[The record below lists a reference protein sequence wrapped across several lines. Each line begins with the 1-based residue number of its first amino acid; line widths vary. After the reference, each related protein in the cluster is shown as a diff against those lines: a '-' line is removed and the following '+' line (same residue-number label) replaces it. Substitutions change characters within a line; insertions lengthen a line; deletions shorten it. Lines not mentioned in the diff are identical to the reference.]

1 MTFLTAHLTP
11 ILELVTALL
20 SFLSTISASKD
31 KKEAIRTNTY
41 SVNNSHIN
49 SNDNSG
55 NINVTQN
62 INNINN
68 AKESRDRWKQQSTQ
82 LGTVY
87 ILVSIALLFLCLFG
101 FLYNPASS
109 TFSVS
114 ITTIYNAL
122 RTYILLLTTINIFN
136 LFLFFK
142 YKVFFSINENDTTV
156 VNIIHKFSRLI
167 WPVSII
173 CGLINAGYLYIGSI
187 TINYTTLIILIFYC
201 IAAFVQSKN
210 FYEITVTNSIF
221 KTMYVKN
228 ILWHLYYWS
237 FTIVLTIYIIYT
249 VIYFK

>member
-1 MTFLTAHLTP
+1 MTFILSHLTP
-11 ILELVTALL
+11 VLELVTAIL
-20 SFLSTISASKD
+20 SFLSTMSASKD

-62 INNINN
+62 INNSNN
-68 AKESRDRWKQQSTQ
+68 AKENRARWKQQSTQ
-82 LGTVY
+82 LNTIY
-87 ILVSIALLFLCLFG
+87 ILVSIALLLICFFG
-101 FLYNPASS
+101 FLYNPGSS
-109 TFSVS
+109 FSVS
-114 ITTIYNAL
+114 IINIYNAL

-173 CGLINAGYLYIGSI
+173 CGLINIIYLYIESI
-187 TINYTTLIILIFYC
+187 PLNYTILLLLIFYC
-201 IAAFVQSKN
+201 IATFVQSKN

-221 KTMYVKN
+221 KTMHVKN
-228 ILWHLYYWS
+228 IFWHLYYWI
-237 FTIVLTIYIIYT
+237 FTIAPTIYIICT
-249 VIYFK
+249 VIVSK

>member
-49 SNDNSG
+49 SVNTSGVINVQQNIDNS
-55 NINVTQN
+55 
-62 INNINN
+62 NN
-68 AKESRDRWKQQSTQ
+68 AKESRDRWEQQSDQ
-82 LGTVY
+82 LDTIY
-87 ILVSIALLFLCLFG
+87 ILVSVILLLLCLLG
-101 FLYNPASS
+101 SLYEPSTS
-109 TFSVS
+109 TFSIS
-114 ITTIYNAL
+114 TIAVYNAL
-122 RTYILLLTTINIFN
+122 RTYILLLATINLFN

-142 YKVFFSINENDTTV
+142 YKVFFSINKNDSTV

-167 WPVSII
+167 WPVSIS
-173 CGLINAGYLYIGSI
+173 CGLINIGYLYIGSI
-187 TINYTTLIILIFYC
+187 TINYITLIILIFYC

-237 FTIVLTIYIIYT
+237 FTIAPTIYIIYT
-249 VIYFK
+249 VIFSK